1 MRARHPVPSCRTGR
15 SSWPDWWAELGLN
28 PAFLPE
34 LKPEPTPMLFSS
46 VPKPEPEPEP

>member
-1 MRARHPVPSCRTGR
+1 MR

-28 PAFLPE
+28 PALLPE